1 MKFHKRYFRTKTTEF
16 GHSDEHKGERKRV
29 TRRKNEL
36 EEKSLRHSNKNM
48 DQKRKQKLRHTRQW
62 RELKTRLISSR
73 GKIDELTGHQ
83 LTRDDKLTCHHM
95 RLTAE
100 KYGEFTKD
108 EDFMLL
114 TETTHRV
121 VHWLWELTKGEDF
134 TILEKLESVLRRMK
148 ELQDED
154 SGTGHVS
161 DPHGRCETGTG
172 REIEYPER
180 GLADVHD
187 YQEVC

>member
-1 MKFHKRYFRTKTTEF
+1 MKSHKRYFRTKTTEF
-16 GHSDEHKGERKRV
+16 GRSDEHRGERKRV
-29 TRRKNEL
+29 TKRKKEL
-36 EEKSLRHSNKNM
+36 EDKSLRHANKLM

-62 RELKTRLISSR
+62 RELKARLIAAR
-73 GKIDELTGHQ
+73 GKIDEVTGHQ

-100 KYGEFTKD
+100 KYGEFTRD
-108 EDFMLL
+108 EDFLLL
-114 TETTHRV
+114 TETTHRF
-121 VHWLWELTKGEDF
+121 VHWLWEMTKGEDF
-134 TILEKLESVLRRMK
+134 TIFERMKAVLKRMK

-154 SGTGHVS
+154 SGTGHVG
-161 DPHGRCETGTG
+161 DPHRSCEAGTG

-187 YQEVC
+187 DEEVC

>member
-1 MKFHKRYFRTKTTEF
+1 MKSHKRYFRTKTTEF
-16 GHSDEHKGERKRV
+16 GRSDEHKGEKKRV
-29 TRRKNEL
+29 TRRKKER
-36 EEKSLRHSNKNM
+36 EEKSLLHSNKLM

-62 RELKTRLISSR
+62 RELKARLIASR
-73 GKIDELTGHQ
+73 GKIDELTGHK

-114 TETTHRV
+114 TETSHRV
-121 VHWLWELTKGEDF
+121 IHWLWEMTKGEDF
-134 TILEKLESVLRRMK
+134 SIFERMKSVLTRMK
-148 ELQDED
+148 ELTDED
-154 SGTGHVS
+154 MRTGHVG
-161 DPHGRCETGTG
+161 DPHGSCETGTG